1 MFNLKPS
8 DRDLLSHI
16 AVSAVTVAIMLGLIY
31 LLGEVHGL
39 IATVVILIVHSSL
52 LNMRITAL
60 QRELCAVH
68 DGQPPGTTRPEAAAP

>member
-16 AVSAVTVAIMLGLIY
+16 AVSAVTVAVMLGPIY

-39 IATVVILIVHSSL
+39 IATVVILIVQSSL

-60 QRELCAVH
+60 QRELRAVH